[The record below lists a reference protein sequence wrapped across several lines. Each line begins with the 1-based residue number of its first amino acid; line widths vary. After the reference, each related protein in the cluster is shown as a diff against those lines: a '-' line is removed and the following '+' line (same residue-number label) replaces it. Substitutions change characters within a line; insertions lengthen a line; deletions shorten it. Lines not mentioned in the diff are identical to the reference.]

1 MMLKETDQNEG
12 GFLMKRMEAVNSSH
26 SRSPLRSLRWESSP
40 QEEGGCD
47 EENFQDEDGLS
58 GEDDEDDISVDLS
71 TWTENEWN
79 DFFDYDRSVD
89 DCNDEEENK
98 EENKKWMRPSS
109 VGHDIGQWYKNIQ
122 AVAKKAKECLQNPNY
137 DNVFDVMV
145 AQGCS
150 QAQLLEIADVLS
162 SKEHCKYDTLLVRLC
177 DVIKGSGIAF
187 SEKGDIFSAIKLPK
201 NPTQVAEHIVSQDK
215 EFRKDAGSVN
225 NEIAGRP
232 AASLGQPLNLKNKIS
247 AFQHWATTDH
257 EQQKDPEDLIDF
269 SACNREIRSTTAR
282 WLVCDAKGVKY
293 DAAVTL
299 PTNFEDQ
306 LRISDH
312 YPISINKH
320 ERKQNSNAKK
330 PPTDVDGQVKRFL
343 TQAKTNV
350 DRLALLPLLYS
361 CVSSI
366 VTKLMGNHNTFLVFS
381 VEVYKR
387 LECPPPMKNSLV
399 DHLGAVVHAQNIVA
413 AGKQLRKY
421 HDEHLAHMMS
431 KIVKFYSGPLE
442 LSPHF
447 QSKMLSIRSGRSE
460 MTDEMKQLLKDE
472 GNPLL
477 EWMKKATPEQLR
489 ERARKRVETMGPDR
503 LSAAARKGHARK
515 DEKGRSLK
523 GLQRAKTMGPDR
535 LSEAAR
541 KSHATRA
548 KKPRAEKQK
557 KEFRIRTVGEV
568 LDEVRRT
575 IVRPNL

>member
-1 MMLKETDQNEG
+1 
-12 GFLMKRMEAVNSSH
+12 
-26 SRSPLRSLRWESSP
+26 
-40 QEEGGCD
+40 
-47 EENFQDEDGLS
+47 
-58 GEDDEDDISVDLS
+58 
-71 TWTENEWN
+71 
-79 DFFDYDRSVD
+79 
-89 DCNDEEENK
+89 
-98 EENKKWMRPSS
+98 
-109 VGHDIGQWYKNIQ
+109 
-122 AVAKKAKECLQNPNY
+122 
-137 DNVFDVMV
+137 MV

-215 EFRKDAGSVN
+215 EFRKDAGSVI

-232 AASLGQPLNLKNKIS
+232 AASLGQPLNLENKIS
-247 AFQHWATTDH
+247 ALQHWATTDH

-269 SACNREIRSTTAR
+269 SSCNMEIRSTTAR

-366 VTKLMGNHNTFLVFS
+366 VCS
-381 VEVYKR
+381 
-387 LECPPPMKNSLV
+387 
-399 DHLGAVVHAQNIVA
+399 DHVV
-413 AGKQLRKY
+413 
-421 HDEHLAHMMS
+421 S
-431 KIVKFYSGPLE
+431 
-442 LSPHF
+442 
-447 QSKMLSIRSGRSE
+447 
-460 MTDEMKQLLKDE
+460 
-472 GNPLL
+472 
-477 EWMKKATPEQLR
+477 
-489 ERARKRVETMGPDR
+489 
-503 LSAAARKGHARK
+503 
-515 DEKGRSLK
+515 
-523 GLQRAKTMGPDR
+523 
-535 LSEAAR
+535 
-541 KSHATRA
+541 
-548 KKPRAEKQK
+548 
-557 KEFRIRTVGEV
+557 
-568 LDEVRRT
+568 
-575 IVRPNL
+575 